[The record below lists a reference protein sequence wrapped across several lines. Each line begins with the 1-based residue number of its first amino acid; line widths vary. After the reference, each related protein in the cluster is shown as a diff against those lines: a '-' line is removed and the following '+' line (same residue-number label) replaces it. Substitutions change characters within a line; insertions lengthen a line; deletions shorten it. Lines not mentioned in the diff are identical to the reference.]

1 MNQNRDF
8 RETSF
13 NHQDLTDANFSQVNL
28 ANADFSYAI
37 LKGANFSKANLTS
50 ANFQDANLTDSDF
63 SYAILKNANLMET
76 NIRGCD
82 FSYATLLNANLDSA
96 KTGKSFTKGFLIIIK
111 SVMFSFFWVFTNWG
125 NGNGSYLDIDKSY
138 KSIGTKI
145 VMGVTSLIGAIVFS
159 NSIFVAI
166 ENNNLVREIAS
177 SCVALICLIFSI
189 FTTVQSINLI
199 IVEIDTKFYKTN
211 LTNANL
217 DNIYLKNIDFTDA
230 ILNDFE

>member
-1 MNQNRDF
+1 
-8 RETSF
+8 
-13 NHQDLTDANFSQVNL
+13 
-28 ANADFSYAI
+28 
-37 LKGANFSKANLTS
+37 
-50 ANFQDANLTDSDF
+50 
-63 SYAILKNANLMET
+63 MET